1 MKLWGKTT
9 LPNEFT
15 WTPAQLLTMIKE
27 VDKICPEEGIQS
39 SQPTEENGTN
49 PE

>member
-1 MKLWGKTT
+1 
-9 LPNEFT
+9 
-15 WTPAQLLTMIKE
+15 MIKE

-39 SQPTEENGTN
+39 SQAIDTSQPTEENGTN